1 MAREIRSERL
11 QVLVTPSDKAALE
24 KVCEAQGVTIS
35 DYLRSAMLFSLLMDR
50 HPQGFKAVGK
60 GLAMLTSEVVQAA
73 RQLRA
78 KAA

>member
-11 QVLVTPSDKAALE
+11 QVLVTPSDRAAIE
-24 KVCEAQGVTIS
+24 KVAAAQGVTVS
-35 DYLRSAMLFSLLMDR
+35 DYIRSAVLFSLMMDR

-60 GLAMLTSEVVQAA
+60 GLAMLTSEFVQRA
-73 RQLRA
+73 RQLRT